1 MKAQCI
7 NVRDEER
14 APVQNG
20 IEPFEKVTST
30 YYRMIDSMEVKLII
44 EGQDVMS
51 ESFSLCFVE

>member
-7 NVRDEER
+7 NVRDEES

-30 YYRMIDSMEVKLII
+30 YYRMIDSVEVKLII

-51 ESFSLCFVE
+51 ESFSLRFVE